1 MLPANDAM
9 HRGRPPSMPTEIERK
24 FLVVSEGWREAALG
38 PAVPIRQGYLAPG
51 GAAAASVRVRLAGEQ
66 AFLTVKGPGLLT
78 RAEFEYAIPAD
89 HARAM
94 FEAGLCPP
102 PLIEKRRTRVG
113 HAGLVWEVDAFAG
126 HLAGLVLAEV
136 ELRVADQAVPLPP
149 WVGAEVTGDPR
160 YQNAALARAP
170 RPPSR

>member
-1 MLPANDAM
+1 
-9 HRGRPPSMPTEIERK
+9 MPTEIERK
-24 FLVVSEGWREAALG
+24 FLVVSDAWRAAALG
-38 PAVPIRQGYLAPG
+38 PALPIRQGYLAAG
-51 GAAAASVRVRLAGEQ
+51 GATAASVRLRLAGEQ
-66 AFLTVKGPGLLT
+66 AFLTVKGPGLLA
-78 RAEFEYAIPAD
+78 RAEFEYPVPAA

-113 HAGLVWEVDAFAG
+113 HAGLVWEVDEFAG

-136 ELRVADQAVPLPP
+136 ELAAQDQAVPLPS
-149 WVGAEVTGDPR
+149 WAGAEVTGDPR